1 MSYQYRS
8 AVLFVRDIA
17 ASRHFYETLLG
28 QQVMMDHGPN
38 VGFAAGF
45 AIFQLDYALQT
56 ILGEAAPQGQPGKHN
71 FELYFEAD
79 DITAAWEALSAAGVA
94 VVHPLR
100 EQPWGQRV
108 LRVYDPDG
116 HIVEVGEPMPA
127 VIMRFLAE
135 GLSPEAIAQR
145 TAMPLDI
152 VQQVASTV

>member
-1 MSYQYRS
+1 
-8 AVLFVRDIA
+8 
-17 ASRHFYETLLG
+17 
-28 QQVMMDHGPN
+28 
-38 VGFAAGF
+38 
-45 AIFQLDYALQT
+45 
-56 ILGEAAPQGQPGKHN
+56 
-71 FELYFEAD
+71 
-79 DITAAWEALSAAGVA
+79 VA